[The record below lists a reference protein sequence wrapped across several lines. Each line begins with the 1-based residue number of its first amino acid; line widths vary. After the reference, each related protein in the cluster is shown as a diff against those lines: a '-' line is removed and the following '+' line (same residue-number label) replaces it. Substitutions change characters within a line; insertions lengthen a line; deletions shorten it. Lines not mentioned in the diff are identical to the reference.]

1 MDDVRVNR
9 ADRRQP
15 AFEMVDLDRLVPE
28 DHPVRDVWAFV
39 ETLDLGM
46 FYARIRARG
55 ETAGRP
61 AADPRILLALWLYAT
76 IDGIGS
82 ARGVDRLGGDSPV
95 YWLCL
100 GGGGGA

>member
-15 AFEMVDLDRLVPE
+15 SFELVDVDRLVPE
-28 DHPVRDVWAFV
+28 DHRARAVWGFV

-46 FYARIRARG
+46 FYARIKARG

-61 AADPRILLALWLYAT
+61 AADPRVLLALWLYAT

-82 ARGVDRLGGDSPV
+82 ARALDRRCGDHLISSLIFGG
-95 YWLCL
+95 
-100 GGGGGA
+100 